1 MSDLT
6 PTYLLDKNIARK
18 FITCLY
24 EGAFMDDAAV
34 TVLLFWDRS
43 HAAGTCLLISPETA
57 NILRR
62 FDSFREV
69 HIFLASVEVLRGS
82 RYFKRWA
89 RRLRAFGFTG
99 EDAELLALGTFGTD
113 EQGAILGVDVI
124 ITLDQRLMN
133 NYQVRLP
140 EIQARLSDMTAQ
152 LPPPFCH
159 ASLPEVLGPE
169 EILEREG

>member
-1 MSDLT
+1 
-6 PTYLLDKNIARK
+6 
-18 FITCLY
+18 
-24 EGAFMDDAAV
+24 MDDAAV

-113 EQGAILGVDVI
+113 EQGAILGADVI
-124 ITLDQRLMN
+124 ITSDERLMN